1 MRSSIQFILTVSF
14 SLFSVAVIAM
24 FGLLLYDKFSQTEEQ
39 SAILS
44 TQQIVEQVSYNL
56 EDYVRSITDVFR
68 VIDQTIQAGGG
79 AQSDTVASEL
89 KAILRTREDIV
100 SLALF
105 TEQGELIESMPRQ
118 QVRNSMRLTDQSWF
132 KSATDTP
139 GHLSFSLPHIQNIY
153 HGSYRW
159 VVSMSKGITIKQN
172 GVTQNAVLLVDVNFK
187 QIDELSQRVSL
198 GQKGYVYII
207 DDSAGNIVYHPQ
219 QQLIYIGLKYENVE
233 QALKYAYGSYMDDST
248 GEDRL
253 ITIKTVNNIG
263 WKVVGVSYMDEV
275 MTSKQEVGDY
285 IVRILLLVLLL
296 VLIISAFMSA
306 RISRPIKQLEKAM
319 KSVER
324 GEFGTPVTIR
334 GALEVERLS
343 QRYNMMMGTIKQL
356 MNQIVAEQ
364 EAKRKY
370 ELEVLQ
376 AQINPHFLYNTL
388 NSVVRMVGMSKNEE
402 IVKTITSLS
411 KLFRISLGKGQAI
424 ITVKEELEHARN
436 YLTIQEIRF
445 KNKFHFT
452 LEADDEV
459 LGFRTLK
466 LILQPIIENAIVHG
480 IERMVDEGYIEV
492 RAQLIGERVRFTI
505 KDNGLGIDE
514 KTLQKLN
521 SGQAVGTSEPILQG
535 SGSGSGAM
543 PVSSGSG
550 VGVHNVRE
558 RIRLYYG
565 EEYGLTYE
573 SELEEGTTVT
583 IEIPRRI
590 GTGDK
595 KEVDV

>member
-1 MRSSIQFILTVSF
+1 MRRSIQFILTVSF
-14 SLFSVAVIAM
+14 SLLSVAIIAL

-56 EDYVRSITDVFR
+56 EDYVGSITEVFR
-68 VIDQTIQAGGG
+68 VIDQTVAN
-79 AQSDTVASEL
+79 AQGRPGETVASEL
-89 KAILRTREDIV
+89 NAILRTREDIV

-105 TEQGELIESMPRQ
+105 TESGELIESNPRQ
-118 QVRNSMRLTDQSWF
+118 TVRDSITLSEQSWF
-132 KSATDTP
+132 RSAVDTP
-139 GHLSFSLPHIQNIY
+139 NHLSFSLPHIQNIY

-159 VVSMSKGITIKQN
+159 VVSMSKGITIKRG

-285 IVRILLLVLLL
+285 TLRILALVLLL

-324 GEFGTPVTIR
+324 GEFGTPVQVK

-343 QRYNMMMGTIKQL
+343 QRYNMMMGTIKGL
-356 MNQIVAEQ
+356 MNQIVREQ

-402 IVKTITSLS
+402 IVRTITSLS
-411 KLFRISLGKGQAI
+411 KLFRISLSKGQAI
-424 ITVKEELEHARN
+424 ITVQEEMEHARN

-445 KNKFHFT
+445 KNKFRFT
-452 LEADDEV
+452 VEADDDV
-459 LGFRTLK
+459 PHDRTLK

-480 IERMVDEGYIEV
+480 IERMVDEGEIEV
-492 RAQLIGERVRFTI
+492 RAIAAGDRVRFTI
-505 KDNGLGIDE
+505 RDNGLGIPPA
-514 KTLQKLN
+514 KLAALN
-521 SGQAVGTSEPILQG
+521 AGREIAPEPSPAG
-535 SGSGSGAM
+535 GAQ

-583 IEIPRRI
+583 IEIPRNTDGADRALR
-590 GTGDK
+590 
-595 KEVDV
+595 EEEAE

>member
-1 MRSSIQFILTVSF
+1 MRRSIQFILTVSF
-14 SLFSVAVIAM
+14 SLFSVAIIAL

-56 EDYVRSITDVFR
+56 EDYVGSITEVFR
-68 VIDQTIQAGGG
+68 VIDQTVAN
-79 AQSDTVASEL
+79 AQGKPGETVASEL
-89 KAILRTREDIV
+89 NAILRTREDIV

-105 TEQGELIESMPRQ
+105 TESGELIESNPKQ
-118 QVRNSMRLTDQSWF
+118 TVRDSITLSEQSWF
-132 KSATDTP
+132 RSAVDTP
-139 GHLSFSLPHIQNIY
+139 NHLSFSLPHIQNIY

-159 VVSMSKGITIKQN
+159 VVSMSKGITIKRG

-285 IVRILLLVLLL
+285 TLRILALVLLL

-324 GEFGTPVTIR
+324 GEFGTPVQVK

-343 QRYNMMMGTIKQL
+343 QRYNMMMGTIKGL
-356 MNQIVAEQ
+356 MNQIVREQ

-402 IVKTITSLS
+402 IVRTITSLS
-411 KLFRISLGKGQAI
+411 KLFRISLSKGQAI
-424 ITVKEELEHARN
+424 ITVQEEMEHARN

-445 KNKFHFT
+445 KNKFRFT
-452 LEADDEV
+452 VEADEGVVHD
-459 LGFRTLK
+459 RTLK

-480 IERMVDEGYIEV
+480 IERMVDEGEIEV
-492 RAQLIGERVRFTI
+492 RAAAAGDRVRFTI
-505 KDNGLGIDE
+505 RDNGLGIPPA
-514 KTLQKLN
+514 KLAALN
-521 SGQAVGTSEPILQG
+521 AGREIAPEPASG
-535 SGSGSGAM
+535 GAQ

-565 EEYGLTYE
+565 DEFGLTYE

-583 IEIPRRI
+583 IEIPRVTAGGARE
-590 GTGDK
+590 GEAG
-595 KEVDV
+595 

>member
-1 MRSSIQFILTVSF
+1 MRRSIQFILTVSF
-14 SLFSVAVIAM
+14 SLLSVAIIAL

-56 EDYVRSITDVFR
+56 EDYVGSITEVFR
-68 VIDQTIQAGGG
+68 VIDQTVAN
-79 AQSDTVASEL
+79 AQGRPGETVASEL
-89 KAILRTREDIV
+89 NAILRTREDIV

-105 TEQGELIESMPRQ
+105 TESGELIESNPRQ
-118 QVRNSMRLTDQSWF
+118 TVRDSITLSEQSWF
-132 KSATDTP
+132 RSAVDTP
-139 GHLSFSLPHIQNIY
+139 NHLSFSLPHIQNIY

-159 VVSMSKGITIKQN
+159 VVSMSKGITIKRG

-285 IVRILLLVLLL
+285 TLRILALVLLL

-324 GEFGTPVTIR
+324 GEFGTPVQVK

-343 QRYNMMMGTIKQL
+343 QRYNMMMGTIKGL
-356 MNQIVAEQ
+356 MNQIVREQ

-402 IVKTITSLS
+402 IVRTITSLS
-411 KLFRISLGKGQAI
+411 KLFRISLSKGQAI
-424 ITVKEELEHARN
+424 ITVQEEMEHARN

-445 KNKFHFT
+445 KNKFRFT
-452 LEADDEV
+452 VEADDDV
-459 LGFRTLK
+459 LHDRTLK

-480 IERMVDEGYIEV
+480 IERMVDEGEIEV
-492 RAQLIGERVRFTI
+492 RATAAGERVRFTI
-505 KDNGLGIDE
+505 RDNGLGIPPA
-514 KTLQKLN
+514 KLAALN
-521 SGQAVGTSEPILQG
+521 AGREIAPEPSQAGVAQ
-535 SGSGSGAM
+535 

-583 IEIPRRI
+583 IEIPRATDGADRAAREEEA
-590 GTGDK
+590 G
-595 KEVDV
+595 